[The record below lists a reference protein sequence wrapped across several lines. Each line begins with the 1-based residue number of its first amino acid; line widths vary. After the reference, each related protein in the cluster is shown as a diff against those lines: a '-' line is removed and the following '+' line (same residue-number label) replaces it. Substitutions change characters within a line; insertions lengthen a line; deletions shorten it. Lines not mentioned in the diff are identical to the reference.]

1 MTVCL
6 LLSLCLRLSASVRLY
21 LRVDVCL
28 CLFWLSLSPFGCLI
42 RLRTP
47 FDCFCLCLYLPSF
60 GCPYLSLSASYS
72 LYVCLGPPFA
82 VLCLLLAVFGCLWLC
97 LAVSVRLCPPLAI
110 SVRLCRSL
118 QSVSACIC
126 PLLAFSVVS
135 VRFWLS
141 LLSLLRFRLLLLL
154 GAVRHF
160 AVCASMHVPV
170 LVCC

>member
-1 MTVCL
+1 VTVCL

-97 LAVSVRLCPPLAI
+97 L
-110 SVRLCRSL
+110 CRSL

-154 GAVRHF
+154 GAVRHY

>member
-97 LAVSVRLCPPLAI
+97 L
-110 SVRLCRSL
+110 CRSL

-154 GAVRHF
+154 GAVRHY

>member
-60 GCPYLSLSASYS
+60 GCPLSASYS

-97 LAVSVRLCPPLAI
+97 
-110 SVRLCRSL
+110 LCRSL

-154 GAVRHF
+154 GAVRHY

>member
-47 FDCFCLCLYLPSF
+47 FGCFCLCLYLPSF

-72 LYVCLGPPFA
+72 LYVCLDPPFA

-97 LAVSVRLCPPLAI
+97 
-110 SVRLCRSL
+110 LCRSL

>member
-6 LLSLCLRLSASVRLY
+6 LLSLCLRRSASVRLY

-97 LAVSVRLCPPLAI
+97 L
-110 SVRLCRSL
+110 CRSL

-126 PLLAFSVVS
+126 PLLAFSAVS

-141 LLSLLRFRLLLLL
+141 LLSLLRFGLLLLL
-154 GAVRHF
+154 GVVRHF

-170 LVCC
+170 IVCC

>member
-97 LAVSVRLCPPLAI
+97 L
-110 SVRLCRSL
+110 CRSL